1 MINASPF
8 SMFFQSLLPSFSLQQ
23 PGGAGAGGVVGQQ
36 LQQQQRNREA
46 GEGPANA
53 AVAAVAAAA
62 AAGAGA
68 AAGDGAIAGLQ
79 AYTNSLN
86 SIVDAM
92 RDFLSDIRVL
102 ERPNDADVDDD
113 DGSEDEDEQNNY
125 LT

>member
-23 PGGAGAGGVVGQQ
+23 A
-36 LQQQQRNREA
+36 QQQQPGQLPIRNREA
-46 GEGPANA
+46 GEGPA
-53 AVAAVAAAA
+53 AVAAA
-62 AAGAGA
+62 AAGAGVGA
-68 AAGDGAIAGLQ
+68 AAGEGAIAGLQ

-102 ERPNDADVDDD
+102 ERPNDADVDDNESS
-113 DGSEDEDEQNNY
+113 DGDEPNDY